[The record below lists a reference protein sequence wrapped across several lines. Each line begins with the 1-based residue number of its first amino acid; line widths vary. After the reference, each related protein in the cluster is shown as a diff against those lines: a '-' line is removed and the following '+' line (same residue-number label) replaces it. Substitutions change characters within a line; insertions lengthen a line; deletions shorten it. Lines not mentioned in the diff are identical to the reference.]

1 MATGNQVSD
10 SGLSAGVIGLSPAS
24 RPPSSPALDP
34 IGQVASQDR
43 PWLQEA
49 TIPPAGI
56 VEIVGENVNRIALY
70 AQARDGSDFVLTPD
84 PSATFSPP
92 GGPGTARTPQVI
104 HSAVYPVLCQGRWF
118 VAGNPG
124 VVVAY
129 WESLKAG

>member
-1 MATGNQVSD
+1 MATDNQVSD
-10 SGLSAGVIGLSPAS
+10 SGLSAGVVSVSPSS
-24 RPPSSPALDP
+24 RPPGSPALDP
-34 IGQVASQDR
+34 IGQIASQDR

-56 VEIVGENVNRIALY
+56 IEIVGENINRIALY

-84 PSATFSPP
+84 PAATFSPP
-92 GGPGTARTPQVI
+92 GGVGTARTPQVI

-124 VVVAY
+124 VVVSY